1 MVDVEPL
8 YRQHLPDADQRL
20 LSRVAGRGRVP
31 AIFSDER
38 LEAAVFADG
47 ARDGGFVD
55 TSPFLS
61 FAVAVHRTAA
71 RLDHASYVEEPWTGR
86 QRIPVF
92 DVIQLRELL
101 ADPARCFFLVEL
113 LASYTHVASGV
124 TWERTR
130 RGWRRRRFSEL
141 DPVGLAGLLDVVDPA
156 ERPGVYRRLGDLALF
171 LTGVFPDHTL
181 TLDLGGVAPG
191 PSPAV
196 VWCPERGR
204 LVREREG
211 APRVPRT
218 PLLPAGG
225 RVGPGPRGSDDQRS
239 GRGRSDQR
247 AVRRG
252 PPDPQHRHRSVP
264 LSPSESVVRDGLR
277 GSGLKSV

>member
-8 YRQHLPDADQRL
+8 YRQHLTDADHRL
-20 LSRVAGRGRVP
+20 LSRIAGPRRVP
-31 AIFSDER
+31 AVFSDER

-71 RLDHASYVEEPWTGR
+71 RLDHASYVEEPWTAR

-92 DVIQLRELL
+92 DVVRLRELL

-171 LTGVFPDHTL
+171 LTGVFPDHAITL
-181 TLDLGGVAPG
+181 ELGGVAVGRFLRSSGVRREADPSVSGRELLEFLG
-191 PSPAV
+191 PRFYRRAAESVRAHGDPMTNALAV
-196 VWCPERGR
+196 VDQIGERFGEAR
-204 LVREREG
+204 RILNAV
-211 APRVPRT
+211 T
-218 PLLPAGG
+218 DQYLFPL
-225 RVGPGPRGSDDQRS
+225 
-239 GRGRSDQR
+239 R
-247 AVRRG
+247 ASWFG
-252 PPDPQHRHRSVP
+252 M
-264 LSPSESVVRDGLR
+264 G
-277 GSGLKSV
+277 

>member
-8 YRQHLPDADQRL
+8 YRQHLTDADQRL
-20 LSRVAGRGRVP
+20 LSRIAGRGRVP
-31 AIFSDER
+31 AVFSDER
-38 LEAAVFADG
+38 LEASVFADG

-86 QRIPVF
+86 RRIPVF
-92 DVIQLRELL
+92 DVIRLRELL

-181 TLDLGGVAPG
+181 TLDLGGVAAGRLLRSSGVRREADSSVSGRELLEFLG
-191 PSPAV
+191 PRFYRRAAESVRAHGDPTTNALAV
-196 VWCPERGR
+196 VDQISERFGEAR
-204 LVREREG
+204 RILNTV
-211 APRVPRT
+211 T
-218 PLLPAGG
+218 
-225 RVGPGPRGSDDQRS
+225 DQYLF
-239 GRGRSDQR
+239 
-247 AVRRG
+247 
-252 PPDPQHRHRSVP
+252 P
-264 LSPSESVVRDGLR
+264 LR
-277 GSGLKSV
+277 GQWFGMG